1 MNVTTVLA
9 RMLLFSRLASSGTSA
24 LLNEAGNPD
33 MTTTA
38 KQSAD
43 IDRLKTRIQAL
54 RAKTV
59 QNGCTEQE
67 ALAAAAKVADLLDQ
81 HDLSLS
87 DVEIREEPC
96 ERAVVE
102 TYRRQRVPLD
112 GCVNAIAAFCD
123 CRVWREK
130 NSRGENR
137 YVFFGLSPDVA
148 VAHYIADLVSTA
160 MTVEAGRFKRT
171 AGYLRYRPDARRT
184 VSASFLHGMAASI
197 GEKLTAMKRERDAMN
212 ASTGRDLIVVKQ
224 AVVDEELAKLGLWFG
239 TARAP
244 GRRVAATA
252 FEAGQAAGRNLRI
265 NPGVGVDGGRRLDR
279 EAT

>member
-24 LLNEAGNPD
+24 LLYKAGNPD
-33 MTTTA
+33 MTT
-38 KQSAD
+38 SARQAAD
-43 IDRLKTRIQAL
+43 LDRLKARIQAL

-59 QNGCTEQE
+59 ENGCTEQE
-67 ALAAAAKVADLLDQ
+67 ALAAAAKVAELLDQ
-81 HDLSLS
+81 HDLSLT

-171 AGYLRYRPDARRT
+171 AGYLRYRPDARRA

-197 GEKLTAMKRERDAMN
+197 GEKLTAMKHERDAMN
-212 ASTGRDLIVVKQ
+212 ASTGRALIVVKQ
-224 AVVDEELAKLGLWFG
+224 AVVDEELAKLGLRFG
-239 TARAP
+239 KARAT

-265 NPGVGVDGGRRLDR
+265 NPGVGVAGGRRLDR

>member
-1 MNVTTVLA
+1 
-9 RMLLFSRLASSGTSA
+9 
-24 LLNEAGNPD
+24 

-38 KQSAD
+38 KQAAD
-43 IDRLKTRIQAL
+43 IDRLKARIQAL

-81 HDLSLS
+81 HDLSLT

-102 TYRRQRVPLD
+102 TYRKQRVPLD

-130 NSRGENR
+130 NSQGENR

-148 VAHYIADLVSTA
+148 VAHYIADLVLTT
-160 MTVEAGRFKRT
+160 MTVEASRFKRT
-171 AGYLRYRPDARRT
+171 AGYLRYRPDARREGLRCRT
-184 VSASFLHGMAASI
+184 PRGEVRGSISTLPHFPRIMEEYAAGLAEKIRFCRTAGHSAVPQPRGDKSCIKLARSAETANRYPRMSASLLSR
-197 GEKLTAMKRERDAMN
+197 LRDR
-212 ASTGRDLIVVKQ
+212 TVR
-224 AVVDEELAKLGLWFG
+224 
-239 TARAP
+239 RP
-244 GRRVAATA
+244 GPACVP
-252 FEAGQAAGRNLRI
+252 AG
-265 NPGVGVDGGRRLDR
+265 
-279 EAT
+279 

>member
-1 MNVTTVLA
+1 MNVSAVLS

-24 LLNEAGNPD
+24 SLYDAGNPD

-38 KQSAD
+38 KQAAD
-43 IDRLKTRIQAL
+43 IDRLKARIQAL

-59 QNGCTEQE
+59 ENGCTEQE
-67 ALAAAAKVADLLDQ
+67 ALAAAAKVAELLDQ

-130 NSRGENR
+130 NSQGEHR

-160 MTVEAGRFKRT
+160 MAVEASRFKRT
-171 AGYLRYRPDARRT
+171 AGYLRYRPADRRT

-197 GEKLTAMKRERDAMN
+197 GGKLTAMKHERDAVN
-212 ASTGRDLIVVKQ
+212 ASTGRDLVVVKQ
-224 AVVDEELAKLGLWFG
+224 AVVDQELAKLGMRFG
-239 TARAP
+239 KARAT

-265 NPGVGVDGGRRLDR
+265 NPGVGVAGGRRLDR

>member
-1 MNVTTVLA
+1 MPPVTASSAAASRRATSDAAGSTCRIVHASRIASSISRSVTLFTRNCSLRLLHIRKPHKRTSRKIGGHGASCQLVMDVSAVLF
-9 RMLLFSRLASSGTSA
+9 RMPLFSRLASSGTSA
-24 LLNEAGNPD
+24 SLYDAGNPD

-38 KQSAD
+38 RQAAD
-43 IDRLKTRIQAL
+43 LDRLKARIQAL

-59 QNGCTEQE
+59 ENGCTEQE

-130 NSRGENR
+130 NSEGEHR

-148 VAHYIADLVSTA
+148 VHTTSPTWSRPPWPLRPAVSNA
-160 MTVEAGRFKRT
+160 
-171 AGYLRYRPDARRT
+171 LRAT
-184 VSASFLHGMAASI
+184 C
-197 GEKLTAMKRERDAMN
+197 
-212 ASTGRDLIVVKQ
+212 
-224 AVVDEELAKLGLWFG
+224 
-239 TARAP
+239 
-244 GRRVAATA
+244 ATA
-252 FEAGQAAGRNLRI
+252 LLIAAPSAPHSFTAWQRRSAGS
-265 NPGVGVDGGRRLDR
+265 
-279 EAT
+279 

>member
-1 MNVTTVLA
+1 MNVSAVLF
-9 RMLLFSRLASSGTSA
+9 RMPLFSRLVSSGTSA
-24 LLNEAGNPD
+24 SLYDAGNPD

-38 KQSAD
+38 RQAAD
-43 IDRLKTRIQAL
+43 LDRLKARIQAL

-59 QNGCTEQE
+59 ENGCTEQE
-67 ALAAAAKVADLLDQ
+67 ALAAAAKVAELLDQ

-130 NSRGENR
+130 NSEGEHR
-137 YVFFGLSPDVA
+137 YVFFGLSLDVA

-160 MTVEAGRFKRT
+160 MAVEASRFKRT
-171 AGYLRYRPDARRT
+171 AGYLRYRPADRRT

-197 GEKLTAMKRERDAMN
+197 GGKLIAMKHERDAVN
-212 ASTGRDLIVVKQ
+212 ASTGRDLVVVKQ
-224 AVVDEELAKLGLWFG
+224 AVVDQELAKLGMRFG
-239 TARAP
+239 RTRAT

-265 NPGVGVDGGRRLDR
+265 NPGVGVAGGRRLDR

>member
-1 MNVTTVLA
+1 
-9 RMLLFSRLASSGTSA
+9 MLLFSRMASSGTSA
-24 LLNEAGNPD
+24 SLYDAGNPD

-38 KQSAD
+38 RQAAD
-43 IDRLKTRIQAL
+43 LDRLKARIQAL

-59 QNGCTEQE
+59 ENGCTEQE
-67 ALAAAAKVADLLDQ
+67 ALAAAAKVAELLDQ

-130 NSRGENR
+130 NSEGEHR

-160 MTVEAGRFKRT
+160 MVVEASRFKLT
-171 AGYLRYRPDARRT
+171 AGYLRYRPADRRT

-197 GEKLTAMKRERDAMN
+197 GGKLIAMKHERDAVN
-212 ASTGRDLIVVKQ
+212 AGTGRDLVVVKQ
-224 AVVDEELAKLGLWFG
+224 AVVDQELAKLGMRFG
-239 TARAP
+239 RARAT

-265 NPGVGVDGGRRLDR
+265 NPGVGVAGGRRLDR

>member
-1 MNVTTVLA
+1 
-9 RMLLFSRLASSGTSA
+9 
-24 LLNEAGNPD
+24 

-38 KQSAD
+38 KQAID
-43 IDRLKTRIQAL
+43 IDRLKARIQAL

-59 QNGCTEQE
+59 ENGCTEQE
-67 ALAAAAKVADLLDQ
+67 ALGAAAKVAELLDQ
-81 HDLSLS
+81 HDLSLT

-102 TYRRQRVPLD
+102 TYRKQRVPLD

-130 NSRGENR
+130 NSQGENR

-160 MTVEAGRFKRT
+160 MAVEASRFKRT
-171 AGYLRYRPDARRT
+171 AGYLRYHPDDRRT

-197 GEKLTAMKRERDAMN
+197 GTKLTAMKHERDAVN

-224 AVVDEELAKLGLWFG
+224 AVVDEGMTKLGIRFG
-239 TARAP
+239 KARAAE
-244 GRRVAATA
+244 RRIAGSA

-265 NPGVGVDGGRRLDR
+265 NPGVGMAGDRQLDR
-279 EAT
+279 KAK

>member
-1 MNVTTVLA
+1 
-9 RMLLFSRLASSGTSA
+9 
-24 LLNEAGNPD
+24 

-38 KQSAD
+38 KQADD
-43 IDRLKTRIQAL
+43 IDRLKARIQAL
-54 RAKTV
+54 RVKTV

-67 ALAAAAKVADLLDQ
+67 ALAAAVKVAELLDQ
-81 HDLSLS
+81 HDLSLT

-130 NSRGENR
+130 NSEGEHR

-160 MTVEAGRFKRT
+160 MAVEASRFKCT
-171 AGYLRYRPDARRT
+171 AGYLRYRPA
-184 VSASFLHGMAASI
+184 
-197 GEKLTAMKRERDAMN
+197 
-212 ASTGRDLIVVKQ
+212 
-224 AVVDEELAKLGLWFG
+224 
-239 TARAP
+239 
-244 GRRVAATA
+244 
-252 FEAGQAAGRNLRI
+252 
-265 NPGVGVDGGRRLDR
+265 DR
-279 EAT
+279 